1 MSLCSLTPASCCTG
15 ERRIKKTSVGF
26 SSRYN
31 DGEGEGEE
39 EGEGEGEGEGRMI
52 DDAAADASHLFP
64 QLRFALKGKKEQ
76 IFGS

>member
-1 MSLCSLTPASCCTG
+1 
-15 ERRIKKTSVGF
+15 
-26 SSRYN
+26 
-31 DGEGEGEE
+31 
-39 EGEGEGEGEGRMI
+39 MI